1 MAYLLA
7 WLGFNGR
14 QIDDQIWRS
23 LVDRARQRVP
33 LSMAD
38 AECEFELGTVRAFA
52 AKVRRLEPE
61 PMRKLADGRLLLC
74 DSRFELT
81 VGEFETPSDDPSAV
95 ILIDPARS
103 SISLLR
109 DRLGQQPLVWVRLK
123 DGILAA
129 SKESI
134 LLGHPEVSR
143 VYDREYLA
151 AHFAYIDPPPG
162 RSMYAAIRALE
173 PGSRAEI
180 NATRDYVA
188 RSSFDPDPDAYRLSD
203 RPAIAH
209 FRDLLE
215 DSVRRN
221 CEGVA
226 TLGITLSSG
235 LDSSSVAALLPE
247 RCRTAETWAVGFG
260 SVAHGS
266 YDERGLASTL
276 AERVGIKY
284 TSFDAADYPPALGD
298 FEIGSDPGFPF
309 VNPCR
314 SMSVALYRV
323 LRDLGIDVYLT
334 GKFAD
339 FWSPGPRNWLRDA
352 LVNRRWDVIA
362 QCYRRIWAD
371 QGLSGVWRDPGW
383 RTSVKRLLGMTGA
396 AGSTGHMRPEWQD
409 FIAECFARERR
420 VFAAWPHPERAAYN
434 LGTFAATESA
444 YIGHYREMF
453 GVQARHPFRD
463 WKLLR
468 YCMSLPAYQGIR
480 ADNNKWIAR
489 AAVADVLPP
498 EWSMRLKRGGLGP
511 LYDQYFRSGGL
522 EQMRAAIQSSEHVWD
537 AYIDRKRIQEYLDIA
552 AATAKVDILLLRIA
566 GFGIWLREQA
576 A

>member
-38 AECEFELGTVRAFA
+38 AGCEFESGTVRAFA
-52 AKVRRLEPE
+52 AKVRRLEPD
-61 PMRKLADGRLLLC
+61 PLRTLADGRLILC
-74 DSRFELT
+74 DSRFEHA
-81 VGEFETPSDDPSAV
+81 VGQFEAPSDEPSAV
-95 ILIDPARS
+95 ILIDSARA

-109 DRLGQQPLVWVRLK
+109 DRLGQQPLVWVRLR

-151 AHFAYIDPPPG
+151 AHLAFINPPPG
-162 RSMYAAIRALE
+162 RSMYAAIRAIE
-173 PGSRAEI
+173 PGSRTDI
-180 NATRDYVA
+180 TATRDCVA
-188 RSSFDPDPDAYRLSD
+188 PSSFEPDLDAYRLADTS
-203 RPAIAH
+203 AIAH

-215 DSVRRN
+215 NSVHRN

-226 TLGITLSSG
+226 KLGITLSSG

-247 RCRTAETWAVGFG
+247 KCRTGETWAVGFG
-260 SVAHGS
+260 TTVNGS
-266 YDERGLASTL
+266 YDEREFARTL
-276 AERVGIKY
+276 SERIGIQY
-284 TSFDAADYPPALGD
+284 ASFDAADYPPGFGG
-298 FEIGSDPGFPF
+298 FELGSDPGFPL

-314 SMSVALYRV
+314 AMSVALYRA
-323 LRDLGIDVYLT
+323 LRDLGVDVYLT
-334 GKFAD
+334 GHFAD

-352 LVNRRWDVIA
+352 VSNRRWDVIA
-362 QCYRRIWAD
+362 QCYRAIWASL
-371 QGLSGVWRDPGW
+371 GLSGVWRDPGW
-383 RTSVKRLLGMTGA
+383 RSVA
-396 AGSTGHMRPEWQD
+396 AGWLGVSRAGRKTRHMRPEWRG
-409 FIAECFARERR
+409 FIADCLARERR

-453 GVQARHPFRD
+453 GVQARHPFRE

-468 YCMSLPAYQGIR
+468 FCLSLPAYQGTR
-480 ADNNKWIAR
+480 AQTNKWIAR
-489 AAVADVLPP
+489 AAVANVLPS

-511 LYDQYFRSGGL
+511 MYEQFFRTGGI
-522 EQMRAAIQSSEHVWD
+522 EQIRVSVCSSEDVWES
-537 AYIDRKRIQEYLDIA
+537 YIDRKWVRKCIETA
-552 AATAKVDILLLRIA
+552 EATAEVDAQLLRLA
-566 GFGIWLREQA
+566 GFGTWLHEQGA
-576 A
+576 